1 LLVVNFLAID
11 PGKSI
16 SGKPITRY
24 TLGRFRLS
32 PLHLFYLRKIEDVY
46 AMGIRSFLKNALV
59 SKELDSQ
66 LNKINKPVGSLG
78 YDPWG
83 YNVDANKVAMAIF
96 DYIYHKY
103 FRVEARGIDNVPAE
117 GPVLIVANHS
127 GQLPI
132 DGTLIGYALTSRE
145 KNPRV
150 PRAMIERFFPTV
162 PILGN
167 MLNQVGAVLG
177 DPVNCAKILSNNEAV
192 VVFPEGIRG
201 SGKLYKDRYQLKR
214 FGNGFMH
221 LAMKY
226 NAPIIPVGVVG
237 CEETIPAIANIKP
250 LAKMLGVPYVP
261 IALPVVFPAKV
272 ILNFGEPI
280 YFDDNVIDEDHITE
294 RVEVVKSAIS
304 KLIDKGLSERKRLF

>member
-1 LLVVNFLAID
+1 
-11 PGKSI
+11 
-16 SGKPITRY
+16 
-24 TLGRFRLS
+24 
-32 PLHLFYLRKIEDVY
+32 
-46 AMGIRSFLKNALV
+46 MGIRSFLKDKLV
-59 SKELDSQ
+59 SKELDAQ
-66 LNKINKPVGSLG
+66 LNKINHPVGSLG

-83 YNVDANKVAMAIF
+83 FNVDANKIGMALF
-96 DYIYHKY
+96 QFVYQKY
-103 FRVEARGIDNVPAE
+103 FRVESKGIENIPAD

-132 DGTLIGYALTSRE
+132 DGTLIGYALSARE
-145 KNPRV
+145 KNPRI

-162 PILGN
+162 PLLGN

-177 DPVNCAKILSNNEAV
+177 DPINCAKILSNGEAV
-192 VVFPEGIRG
+192 IVFPEGIRG

-237 CEETIPAIANIKP
+237 CEESIPAISNIKP

-261 IALPVVFPAKV
+261 IALPFIFPAKV
-272 ILNFGEPI
+272 ILNFGEPMV
-280 YFDDNVIDEDHITE
+280 FDDNVIDEDHITQ
-294 RVEVVKSAIS
+294 RVEQVKDEIS
-304 KLIDKGLSERKRLF
+304 QLINKGLNERKRLF